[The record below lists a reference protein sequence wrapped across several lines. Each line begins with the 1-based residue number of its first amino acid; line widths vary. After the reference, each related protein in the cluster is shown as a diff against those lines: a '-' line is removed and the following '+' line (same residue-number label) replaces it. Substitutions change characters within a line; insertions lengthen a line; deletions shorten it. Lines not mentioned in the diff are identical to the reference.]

1 MVAKSYQKLKIL
13 SDQPYIKPNG
23 KMYVKVLMKGG
34 SEREVRWYKP
44 DEYAKMYPGESVEP
58 ELFVNQKN
66 ILGFQEGYI
75 TIFKGNQEE
84 YEDWFN
90 RSIAR
95 YCVHWGWYIVST
107 DMIPCD
113 LPAGIEPV
121 RLDWEKV
128 GHKSGELKDKAE
140 VEAVVNSL
148 LYSVHPSTFQGSVG
162 DRLELTLTIIKNV
175 QQEKFF
181 GSKSSKNT
189 IHTFEDSCGN
199 HYLWDTSA
207 KNWAEG
213 SVKKIRGTVKEHKII
228 NNVQTTV
235 LTRCMEVMK

>member
-1 MVAKSYQKLKIL
+1 MVAKSYQKRTMV
-13 SDQPYIKPNG
+13 DEPYVGENG
-23 KMYVKVLMKGG
+23 KMYQKVLNENTGKIY
-34 SEREVRWYKP
+34 EVRWYTE
-44 DEYAKMYPGESVEP
+44 DEYYKMYPEDKPASQFGDQYK
-58 ELFVNQKN
+58 L
-66 ILGFQEGYI
+66 LGFDEGYV
-75 TIFKGNQEE
+75 TIFKGYTDEH
-84 YEDWFN
+84 EDWFN

-95 YCVHWGWYIVST
+95 YCVYWGWYVVST
-107 DMIPCD
+107 DMVPCD
-113 LPAGIEPV
+113 LPVGIEPV
-121 RLDWEKV
+121 RLDWDKV
-128 GHKSGELKDKAE
+128 GLKSGDLREGPE
-140 VEAVVNSL
+140 VEAIVNSL
-148 LYSVHPSTFQGSVG
+148 LYAEHPSTFQGSVG
-162 DRLELTLTIIKNV
+162 DRLEITATVIKNV

-228 NNVQTTV
+228 NNVQTTI

>member
-1 MVAKSYQKLKIL
+1 MVAKSYQKRTLV
-13 SDQPYIKPNG
+13 DEPYVGENG
-23 KMYVKVLMKGG
+23 KMYQKVLNENTGKIY
-34 SEREVRWYKP
+34 EVRWYSEE
-44 DEYAKMYPGESVEP
+44 EYYKMYPEDKPASPFGDQRK
-58 ELFVNQKN
+58 L
-66 ILGFQEGYI
+66 LGFDEGYI
-75 TIFKGNQEE
+75 TIFKGYTDEH
-84 YEDWFN
+84 EDWFN

-95 YCVHWGWYIVST
+95 YCVYWGWYVVST
-107 DMIPCD
+107 DMVPCD
-113 LPAGIEPV
+113 LPVGIEPV
-121 RLDWEKV
+121 RLDWDKV
-128 GHKSGELKDKAE
+128 GLKSGDLREGPE
-140 VEAVVNSL
+140 VEAIVNSL
-148 LYSVHPSTFQGSVG
+148 LYAEHPSTFQGSVG
-162 DRLELTLTIIKNV
+162 DRLEITATVIKTV

-228 NNVQTTV
+228 NNVQTTI

>member
-1 MVAKSYQKLKIL
+1 MVAKSYQKLTMV
-13 SDQPYIKPNG
+13 DEPYAEQNG
-23 KMYVKVLMKGG
+23 KMYQKVLNENTGKIYK
-34 SEREVRWYKP
+34 VRWYTE
-44 DEYAKMYPGESVEP
+44 DEYYKMYPEDKPASQFGDQRK
-58 ELFVNQKN
+58 L
-66 ILGFQEGYI
+66 LGFDEGYI
-75 TIFKGNQEE
+75 TIFKGYTDEH
-84 YEDWFN
+84 EDWFN

-107 DMIPCD
+107 DVIPFD
-113 LPAGIEPV
+113 LPVGIEPV
-121 RLDWEKV
+121 RLDWERV
-128 GHKSGELKDKAE
+128 GHKSGELRDKGE
-140 VEAVVNSL
+140 IEAVMNSL
-148 LYSVHPSTFQGSVG
+148 LYSVHPSTFQGKVD
-162 DRLELTLTIIKNV
+162 DRLELTLTVIKNV

-189 IHTFEDSCGN
+189 IHTFEDACGN

-235 LTRCMEVMK
+235 LTRCLEQLK